1 MARNHIQGPSGYI
14 LDVNSDG
21 SLKGIDEIIEGL
33 GGVVEEAAT
42 GGTTSTL
49 QDTKKD
55 WEENVWKGSI
65 LEVTV
70 NEQRYFRKIA
80 SNTDDTLNFDAA
92 LDDAVE
98 DGDLYKIIPSASVVR
113 IAETPIQDDEET
125 LKTIVD
131 AIEALQDDEETL
143 KTIVDAIE
151 ALQDDDETLKT
162 IVDAVEALIDQMPLK
177 TIVDPNDG
185 GNVLAMVDVA
195 PWAIERVTGA
205 KTVIK
210 SDHAAIHEGEGYV
223 SSLMLPGVAADSD
236 VEIVIE
242 TGSTKYV
249 HLKDYEAWTE
259 GAKATLMLFEG
270 AIHDGYDFGPQ
281 RSTSVNR
288 NRLEDMPESEVTVTK
303 SPTNLLF
310 LDADITGV
318 DTTDKEF
325 VIAGDHEDKFSVGSK
340 IYIHN
345 STGNDGPYTV
355 VSATHDVGGETTTI
369 VVEEEIVNST
379 ADGALYNANLLEV
392 IKFGSGGEVTEGATG
407 QGGGSSGQGG
417 NKTLDI
423 EWVLKQDTSYLLKI
437 TNEWSESADISVWLY
452 WYEEEEA

>member
-1 MARNHIQGPSGYI
+1 MGRDHIQGPSGHI
-14 LDVNSDG
+14 LEVLPDG
-21 SLKGIDEIIEGL
+21 YLKGMDELIAAV
-33 GGVVEEAAT
+33 GGAISRTAT
-42 GGTTSTL
+42 GGSTTSVE
-49 QDTKKD
+49 DTNKN
-55 WEENVWKGSI
+55 WEADIWKGSI
-65 LEVTV
+65 LDVTV
-70 NEQRYFRKIA
+70 EGSRYFRKITG
-80 SNTDDTLNFDAA
+80 NTADTLNFTDT
-92 LDDAVE
+92 LDDAVSE
-98 DGDLYKIIPSASVVR
+98 GDEYTVIPWSDVV
-113 IAETPIQDDEET
+113 E
-125 LKTIVD
+125 VSN
-131 AIEALQDDEETL
+131 LQH
-143 KTIVDAIE
+143 
-151 ALQDDDETLKT
+151 DDETLKT